1 MDGITGLKCSPRT
14 GFFGNKMQYSF
25 SVCYFKAGSRS
36 ELSLHLVSDSYVV
49 YSGISIPV
57 CTEISFGL
65 SPDFGIVQFNHCEF
79 VVRMVT
85 NY

>member
-1 MDGITGLKCSPRT
+1 MDAITAFKSSLRT
-14 GFFGNKMQYSF
+14 GFLGKKLQYQF

-65 SPDFGIVQFNHCEF
+65 SPDFGKESSAFLF
-79 VVRMVT
+79 SMKA
-85 NY
+85 

>member
-1 MDGITGLKCSPRT
+1 MLSQLLKVALGRVFL
-14 GFFGNKMQYSF
+14 GKKLQYQF

-57 CTEISFGL
+57 CTEISYGL
-65 SPDFGIVQFNHCEF
+65 SPDFGKDCSVWNI
-79 VVRMVT
+79 T
-85 NY
+85 LSID